1 MGWPNHP
8 RLRPIRRQS
17 RLADFVLDVL
27 DAYSRHR
34 TGRNASLLAYMGL
47 LTVFPLLLVATTI
60 LGLVLEGNP
69 DLQDQIL
76 DSFLSKIPVVGA
88 SLVLNQGQVTGSWVA
103 LAIGLIGAIWG
114 SLRAFVALQT
124 ALDDIWEVE
133 TGRRNYFV
141 QRLTS
146 LICVA
151 AIGIAQAGSVALA
164 VAVGHAG
171 LPRTSQF
178 LLTFGGLAI
187 NVAVVSSLYRFMTS
201 KDMTWKMVLP
211 GTLFTSVLYTV
222 LQFAGTNILTR
233 RLANS
238 EEVYGT
244 FASLFVLAFW
254 ISIHSLIAL
263 LGAEINAAFERRR
276 DRVGPSASIEATAVF
291 KRGAGRRE
299 RPANAVR
306 DT

>member
-8 RLRPIRRQS
+8 RLRPVRRRS

-47 LTVFPLLLVATTI
+47 LTVFPLLLAATTI
-60 LGLVLEGNP
+60 LGLVLEGDP
-69 DLQDQIL
+69 DLQDAIL
-76 DSFLSKIPVVGA
+76 DSFVSKIPVVGA
-88 SLVLNQGQVTGSWVA
+88 TIVQNQGKITGSWVA
-103 LAIGLIGAIWG
+103 LVVGLIGALWG

-133 TGRRNYFV
+133 TGRRNYWI
-141 QRLTS
+141 QRLNS
-146 LICVA
+146 LIFVG
-151 AIGIAQAGSVALA
+151 AIGITQAASVALA
-164 VAVGHAG
+164 IAVGHAG

-187 NVAVVSSLYRFMTS
+187 NVAVVGSIYRFLTS
-201 KDMTWKMVLP
+201 KPMTWRMVWP
-211 GTLFTSVLYTV
+211 GTLLTAVLYTV

-233 RLANS
+233 RLNGATQ
-238 EEVYGT
+238 VYGT
-244 FASLFVLAFW
+244 FAALIVLAFW

-263 LGAEINAAFERRR
+263 IGGEVNAGFLRRR
-276 DRVGPSASIEATAVF
+276 DRIGPTASVELTAVMKQGF
-291 KRGAGRRE
+291 
-299 RPANAVR
+299 
-306 DT
+306 

>member
-8 RLRPIRRQS
+8 RLRPVRRRS

-47 LTVFPLLLVATTI
+47 LTVFPLLLAATTI
-60 LGLVLEGNP
+60 LGLVLEGDP
-69 DLQDQIL
+69 DLQEAIL
-76 DSFLSKIPVVGA
+76 DSFVSKIPVVGA
-88 SLVLNQGQVTGSWVA
+88 TIVQNQGKITGSWVA
-103 LAIGLIGAIWG
+103 LVIGLVGALWG

-133 TGRRNYFV
+133 TGRRNYWI
-141 QRLTS
+141 QRLNS
-146 LICVA
+146 LIFVG
-151 AIGIAQAGSVALA
+151 AIGITQAASVALA
-164 VAVGHAG
+164 IAVGHAG

-187 NVAVVSSLYRFMTS
+187 NVAIVGSIYRFLTS
-201 KDMTWKMVLP
+201 KQMTWRMVWP
-211 GTLFTSVLYTV
+211 GTVFTAVVYTV

-233 RLANS
+233 RLNGATQ
-238 EEVYGT
+238 VYGT
-244 FASLFVLAFW
+244 FAALIVLAFW

-263 LGAEINAAFERRR
+263 IGGEVNAAVLRRR
-276 DRVGPSASIEATAVF
+276 DRIGPTASIELTAVMKQRF
-291 KRGAGRRE
+291 
-299 RPANAVR
+299 
-306 DT
+306 